1 MLTPELES
9 VIGAEE
15 PEYLEAIAMNAAA
28 DDSLRLLSLDESA
41 ASCRVVIAADAPA
54 AELSMP
60 LQAAAPSQHTPS
72 EHGDED
78 EELLPTARSL
88 RVPLDWGAVESIHAD
103 GEEALADIT
112 LARGGDDDAFERVAE
127 EDLMWYDLAERGL
140 LARELDRRYFAHS
153 GKLTDA

>member
-1 MLTPELES
+1 MLTPELER
-9 VIGAEE
+9 VIGTEE

-88 RVPLDWGAVESIHAD
+88 RAPLAWDAVDSIHAD
-103 GEEALADIT
+103 SEEALADIA
-112 LARGGDDDAFERVAE
+112 LARGGDEEAFESVAE
-127 EDLMWYDLAERGL
+127 EDLMWYDVAERAL
-140 LARELDRRYFAHS
+140 LARELERW
-153 GKLTDA
+153 